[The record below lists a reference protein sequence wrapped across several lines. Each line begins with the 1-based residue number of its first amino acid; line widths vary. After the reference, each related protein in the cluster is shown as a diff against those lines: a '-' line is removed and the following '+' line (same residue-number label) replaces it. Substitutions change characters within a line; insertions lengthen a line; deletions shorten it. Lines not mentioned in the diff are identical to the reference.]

1 MAMEHVGFADFQLES
16 SSGGGWG
23 GGGGLKGSVGVLNGF
38 WAVGLEV

>member
-23 GGGGLKGSVGVLNGF
+23 GGLKGSVGVLKGF